1 MTVRPRTVNLG
12 LALAASTSAAL
23 PLLGGRTGA
32 LEVAA
37 ALVAAIAAGCL
48 AWRAG
53 GPAVVEPAP
62 AEMDRGPGA
71 DPALAPLLTAV
82 LPVWRQHMAS
92 VKVQTEEAVNRLAQ
106 SFASMT
112 EQFEAAGF
120 KGTNAAT
127 NDVDA
132 DTMSLLT
139 LCERQLQ
146 PVVTSMQLI
155 LDSKGALTAS
165 VHDLSRATT
174 ELQDMASGVS
184 KVAAQTNLLAINAA
198 IEAARVGEAG
208 RGFAVIAKEIRT
220 LSQESA
226 TTGKLITERMAQ
238 VAKIMQTTVLAVNNA
253 SKHDQSAIDLSGS
266 VIEDVLSH
274 VRELND
280 NTESM
285 RAQGTVIR
293 SDIDSL
299 MINLQFQD
307 RVSQII
313 VGIDVDIGRLQVE
326 LEQGHPLPHAETWL
340 DELQRHYTMPDQRQ
354 QPVPGRS
361 AAVVARAAP
370 AAAAAI
376 FF

>member
-1 MTVRPRTVNLG
+1 MSVKRRSVSIG
-12 LALAASTSAAL
+12 LALAASTCAAL

-32 LEVAA
+32 LEAAA
-37 ALVAAIAAGCL
+37 ALVAALAAGCL
-48 AWRAG
+48 AWRAHDT
-53 GPAVVEPAP
+53 ADVEQAA
-62 AEMDRGPGA
+62 AEMGREPGV
-71 DPALAPLLTAV
+71 DEALAPLLRAV
-82 LPVWRQHMAS
+82 LPVWRQHVAS
-92 VKVQTEEAVNRLAQ
+92 VKGQTEEAVNSLAQ
-106 SFASMT
+106 SFASIT

-120 KGTNAAT
+120 EGTNAAKT
-127 NDVDA
+127 DEHA
-132 DTMSLLT
+132 ATMSLLT

-146 PVVTSMQLI
+146 PVVASMRLI

-184 KVAAQTNLLAINAA
+184 QIAAQTNLLALNAA

-208 RGFAVIAKEIRT
+208 RGFAVIAKEIRL

-226 TTGKLITERMAQ
+226 KTGKLITERMAQ
-238 VAKIMQTTVLAVNNA
+238 VARIMQTTVHTA
-253 SKHDQSAIDLSGS
+253 STASEHDQSAIDLSGS

-285 RAQGTVIR
+285 RTQGAVIR

-299 MINLQFQD
+299 MVSLQFQD
-307 RVSQII
+307 RVSQLIT
-313 VGIDVDIGRLQVE
+313 VIDIDIGRLQGE
-326 LEQGHPLPHAETWL
+326 LEQGHPLPLAETWL
-340 DELQRHYTMPDQRQ
+340 DELQHHYTMPDQRQ
-354 QPVPGRS
+354 QAGPGL
-361 AAVVARAAP
+361 AATAAARVAP